1 MRHIVHLYFS
11 FPQGVAG
18 MDGIDGDPGIPGR
31 AGPPGKTVSI
41 IMYIIM

>member
-1 MRHIVHLYFS
+1 
-11 FPQGVAG
+11 